1 MDTISRENNPSILPM
16 VAAILGGLGVIL
28 GGVAMVK
35 LNQVKKLSGEVA
47 AIKNQVDSMA
57 GDATAARDAAS
68 RASSSVTNL
77 ATQTQRGF
85 DAVTAEIGSIRTDLN
100 KLASARTSAPGP
112 AAAAAAKGKE
122 GDAAPAKAGP
132 GGTYTVKSGDYP
144 AKIAR
149 AHGVS
154 VNALLAA
161 NPGLEPTKMKVG
173 QVINLPK

>member
-16 VAAILGGLGVIL
+16 VAAILGGLGVAL
-28 GGVAMVK
+28 GVVAMVK
-35 LNQVKKLSGEVA
+35 VSQFKKLDKDVA
-47 AIKNQVDSMA
+47 AIKNQMDSVS

-68 RASSSVTNL
+68 RATSSVTSL
-77 ATQTQRGF
+77 AKQTQGGF
-85 DAVTAEIGSIRTDLN
+85 DAVTQEIGNIRTDLN
-100 KLASARTSAPGP
+100 KLASARVSSPGP
-112 AAAAAAKGKE
+112 AAAAAAKS
-122 GDAAPAKAGP
+122 GDAPSKPGP

-154 VNALLAA
+154 VSSLMAA